1 MIDDLDGTTDARPW
15 NVLVTAQEGA
25 GRDLKRLLKRLGT
38 FRSSGFRNVII
49 GQVAAVPEFCRAL
62 VAELDRRPY
71 AQAWL
76 GKVLPV
82 HRTFPV
88 DVGTFAE
95 DAEAALAA
103 VVDLVGARS
112 FHVRVERRG
121 HKGILSTRDLELRF
135 GDYVWG
141 ALEAHGICPTVAF
154 DDPEVVVA
162 IEIAGDVAGIS
173 LIFRELRIE
182 FPFVKIN

>member
-25 GRDLKRLLKRLGT
+25 ARDLKRLLKRLGT

-62 VAELDRRPY
+62 LAELERRPY

-82 HRTFPV
+82 QRTFAV

-95 DAEAALAA
+95 NAESELSA
-103 VVDLVGARS
+103 VVDEIGPRS

-121 HKGILSTRDLELRF
+121 HKGVLSTRDLELRF

-141 ALEAHGICPTVAF
+141 KLEAHGICPTVSF
-154 DDPEVVVA
+154 RDPDVVVA

-173 LIFRELRIE
+173 LVFRELRGA
-182 FPFVKIN
+182 FPFVKID